1 MPSDPI
7 TLRYKFVVGKGDA
20 TQENQLDQAAAKD
33 GYRATMMVV
42 DPSGAAKNAQIVV
55 LMEKE
60 T

>member
-7 TLRYKFVVGKGDA
+7 TLRYRFVVGKGDA
-20 TQENQLDQAAAKD
+20 SQENQLDLAAAKD

-42 DPSGAAKNAQIVV
+42 DPSGVANNAQIVV

>member
-7 TLRYKFVVGKGDA
+7 PLRYKFVIGKGDA
-20 TQENQLDQAAAKD
+20 AQEKLLDQAAADD
-33 GYRATMMVV
+33 GYRATLVVV
-42 DPSGAAKNAQIVV
+42 DPSGVANNAQIVV